1 MELKNEGDYIYKVK
15 RTISER
21 IDNLVKA
28 GRFEDK
34 DDFINRAIDVFFAWE
49 TNPAGAQMK
58 MMELDPTLAQ
68 YQHMVS
74 MGFPYSELKMMY
86 PMYPEKFGEVWTNL
100 LTEDPTLLKKFEK
113 SKKEQHNPQ
122 SDARATPDNY
132 DICISNIRKSKTF
145 LMTRDFSDEKNL
157 PNEYHY
163 DEWPLLFNHYSRIF
177 PARVAIL
184 ALADCMSSTDKDEVY
199 FEKFTETAYDLCE
212 EIAKKQMQREKE
224 NDISRE
230 NKTSTGLPKPP
241 EKEDG
246 QTEKEK
252 EKQLEYES
260 RYKEKY
266 FGRVKR
272 SREDGNEYFEGL
284 LSALNLIRTFKKNDE
299 LHVTFTKEGRDLFN
313 EDNPTFNGDL
323 SKVFSEKE
331 GIFML
336 ENLFSK
342 RKLEM
347 SLMKCAISLIQSKEG
362 INEEIV
368 SQLDQAFCYEFEE
381 YCKANKKNMH
391 IERLNEIVENHREIM
406 AKREKAKSDKMTESD
421 KVEKEKLDRIIKK
434 QTPIEAIRIGTM
446 GRMAELNLVEW
457 EISEGKS
464 YFKRK
469 NQKLIDI
476 VKAFKKE

>member
-1 MELKNEGDYIYKVK
+1 MESENHDYMYKVK
-15 RTISER
+15 GVISDR
-21 IDNLVKA
+21 IETLVNQ
-28 GRFEDK
+28 GRFDDK
-34 DDFINRAIDVFFAWE
+34 ADFMRRAIDVLYAWE
-49 TNPAGAQMK
+49 TNPPGAMTK
-58 MMELDPTLAQ
+58 MMELDPTMPQ
-68 YQHMVS
+68 YRHMVM
-74 MGFPYSELKMMY
+74 MGVDFSQLKIMY
-86 PMYPEKFGEVWTNL
+86 ATYPEKFGKAWTDL
-100 LTEDPTLLKKFEK
+100 LAEDPTLLQKFENCK
-113 SKKEQHNPQ
+113 SQHNPQ

-132 DICISNIRKSKTF
+132 EIALSNKIRSKNF
-145 LMTRDFSDEKNL
+145 LMNADRDFSDKKNL
-157 PNEYHY
+157 SNEYHY
-163 DEWPLLFNHYSRIF
+163 DGWPLLFNHYSRIF
-177 PARVAIL
+177 PARVAVL

-199 FEKFTETAYDLCE
+199 FKKFTETAYDLCE
-212 EIAKKQMQREKE
+212 EIAKKQIQREKE

-230 NKTSTGLPKPP
+230 HKTSTGLPKPP

-252 EKQLEYES
+252 EKQLEYEI

-299 LHVTFTKEGRDLFN
+299 LHVTFTKEGQELFG
-313 EDNPTFNGDL
+313 EENPTFNGDL

-336 ENLFSK
+336 EKLFSK

-347 SLMKCAISLIQSKEG
+347 NLMRSAVNLIESKEG
-362 INEEIV
+362 LNEEIV
-368 SQLDQAFCYEFEE
+368 SQLDETFLYEFEA
-381 YCKANKKNMH
+381 YCKLNKKNKH
-391 IERLNEIVENHREIM
+391 IERLNEIVENHKEIM
-406 AKREKAKSDKMTESD
+406 VKRKKAKSDKKTETD
-421 KVEKEKLDRIIKK
+421 KAKKERLDRIIKK
-434 QTPIEAIRIGTM
+434 QSPIEAIRIGTM

-476 VKAFKKE
+476 VRKLTK